1 MQSTMSSSKSHLNDG
16 KNTDSNSLYGDDQE
30 NPFKLPSDELIFSFK
45 ETEKDR
51 KVIDREKN
59 KQLRIWEKNRP
70 VREGCL
76 RKICETDIE
85 PTQLAINPKVQSKVN
100 VAEAAG
106 FTIPIERP
114 KNRENRWN
122 LIQKKREIGLVQQML
137 ETKQTEIERLAEHAT
152 MREDG
157 LTCSE
162 NMLETDTH
170 LFINFFNRIKQQT
183 QDASKTLDDTRRTK
197 NEKNNE
203 LKNIN
208 ESIQILQSGVSKNIE
223 YLEQYSKYKEFLDQ
237 LYRNIANKD

>member
-1 MQSTMSSSKSHLNDG
+1 MSSSKSHLNDG
-16 KNTDSNSLYGDDQE
+16 KQTDNNSLYGDDQE

-51 KVIDREKN
+51 KVIEREKN

-170 LFINFFNRIKQQT
+170 LFINFFNRIK
-183 QDASKTLDDTRRTK
+183 
-197 NEKNNE
+197 
-203 LKNIN
+203 
-208 ESIQILQSGVSKNIE
+208 
-223 YLEQYSKYKEFLDQ
+223 
-237 LYRNIANKD
+237 